1 VGVMASVR
9 ETYSLYIEQAAL
21 KPWMGKI
28 DLYDAALLAH
38 VFARLNYRGKQ
49 KIVMHR
55 NVPCVWCHFPTV
67 RRENWLLACLGD
79 RALST
84 RFRKLADLGLLVR
97 VQFCRGLCRGSQTFF
112 GLSVAFREEL
122 ERVHSARKKSSEHT
136 RPDECD
142 TSPDTHRESSQ
153 RFEAHQDSCQFE
165 THWESPQSRSV
176 DNLNVEVFSDEKPF
190 GFKPNHKHKIFG
202 KNW

>member
-1 VGVMASVR
+1 MASVR

-84 RFRKLADLGLLVR
+84 FSCAFSFVGVYAEVPRLSLGCRLRFGRNWNGYIRREKSRVSIPVQTSATLRLTRTESRPKGLRRIKTHVNLRRTGNHPR
-97 VQFCRGLCRGSQTFF
+97 V
-112 GLSVAFREEL
+112 V
-122 ERVHSARKKSSEHT
+122 V
-136 RPDECD
+136 
-142 TSPDTHRESSQ
+142 
-153 RFEAHQDSCQFE
+153 
-165 THWESPQSRSV
+165 
-176 DNLNVEVFSDEKPF
+176 
-190 GFKPNHKHKIFG
+190 
-202 KNW
+202 